1 VRYTYIRPFVDAA
14 QTVLGQV
21 LSERA
26 KAGELELAS
35 RSIVSRGVTT
45 IVGVTGEAEG
55 RVLLDMELGSAL
67 GIAGKMNGEPL
78 SELNDLGKDTI
89 SELASMIT
97 GRAVSVLNDAG
108 HHLKVSPPTLLTGEN
123 LTISNLEL
131 ETLVVPV
138 LTSHGKVMVNVAI
151 ATG

>member
-14 QTVLGQV
+14 QTILEHV

-26 KAGELELAS
+26 QAGDLELAS

-55 RVLLDMELGSAL
+55 RVLLDMEPAIAL
-67 GIAGKMNGEPL
+67 RIAGKMNGATL
-78 SELNDLGKDTI
+78 SQLNDLSKDTI

-97 GRAVSVLNDAG
+97 GRAVSILNDAG

-123 LTISNLEL
+123 MTISSLEL
-131 ETLVVPV
+131 ETLVVP
-138 LTSHGKVMVNVAI
+138 LRTTHGEVVVNVAI